1 MDLAAPEGLA
11 RELRG
16 IESPGRDPPAGG
28 ARRLFE
34 NPGFQIDALPAD
46 WAIDRHGK
54 TQDLVLMSYDVSA
67 FHD

>member
-34 NPGFQIDALPAD
+34 NPASRSMPCRPIGPSTATERLRI
-46 WAIDRHGK
+46 W
-54 TQDLVLMSYDVSA
+54 Y
-67 FHD
+67 